1 MQRGSAR
8 TDRRSPDPFA
18 RPPGTIVGTGSD
30 TYPHTPPS
38 ALTPRNRSPR
48 TFQPAWPRTNRPAPA
63 LKHHTH
69 TNLGWFTQRLQI
81 VLRVA
86 EGKRLEQL
94 RFIRFRQG
102 NGVQTELLERPAR
115 AETRVFFCQHDVV
128 VTNARVAI
136 NVILHTHLVPVG
148 VVLVGED
155 PIRLYGTRTK
165 WGT

>member
-1 MQRGSAR
+1 M
-8 TDRRSPDPFA
+8 
-18 RPPGTIVGTGSD
+18 
-30 TYPHTPPS
+30 
-38 ALTPRNRSPR
+38 
-48 TFQPAWPRTNRPAPA
+48 
-63 LKHHTH
+63 
-69 TNLGWFTQRLQI
+69 
-81 VLRVA
+81 LRVA

-94 RFIRFRQG
+94 RFIRFREG